1 MGPWGKWEVAMS
13 SLFTIA
19 FTGIFLA
26 FIVVAVIGHVL
37 LIGAL
42 VRPFFGKPT
51 FSRPAASKSG
61 LLHAR

>member
-1 MGPWGKWEVAMS
+1 MGLGELWEVAMS
-13 SLFTIA
+13 SLFTVA

-26 FIVVAVIGHVL
+26 FIVVAIIGHVL
-37 LIGAL
+37 LVGAL
-42 VRPFFGKPT
+42 VRPFFGKLT